1 LTPFTPAAPHEPPG
15 DVPGSAASNNLMDTR
30 RICVFSLL
38 LCLVAFLPTSLNSQ
52 DTGPGRD
59 AWQRPQEVM
68 DALGI
73 QAGSLVADVGSGDGY
88 FTFHL
93 AERVGAA
100 GRVYAVD
107 IDEGALKKLRERA
120 EKEKLSQV
128 ETVVGATNDPRLAI
142 ESVEVVLVVNAYHEM
157 RDYDLMLAALYRAL
171 RPGGRLAIIDGAIE
185 PGQKRESYFARHRV
199 PKEVVREEAEGHG
212 FVFSREEKG
221 FTRTSDSK
229 EFYFLVFVRP
239 N

>member
-1 LTPFTPAAPHEPPG
+1 MNANRCRLLRLSLL
-15 DVPGSAASNNLMDTR
+15 VCLAASLPL
-30 RICVFSLL
+30 CVP
-38 LCLVAFLPTSLNSQ
+38 AQ
-52 DTGPGRD
+52 DTGAGRD

-73 QAGSLVADVGSGDGY
+73 TAGSVVADVGCGDGY

-107 IDEGALKKLRERA
+107 IDEGTLKKLREKA
-120 EKEKLSQV
+120 EKEKLSQI
-128 ETVVGATNDPRLAI
+128 ETIVGAPNNPRLEP

-157 RDYDLMLAALYRAL
+157 RDYDPMLAALYRAL
-171 RPGGRLAIIDGAIE
+171 KPGGRLAIIDGAIE
-185 PGQKRESYFARHRV
+185 SGQKRDSYFDRHRI
-199 PKEVVREEAEGHG
+199 PKEVVREEAERHG

-221 FTRTSDSK
+221 FTRTRDSK
-229 EFYFLVFVRP
+229 QFYFLVFQKTE
-239 N
+239 

>member
-1 LTPFTPAAPHEPPG
+1 
-15 DVPGSAASNNLMDTR
+15 
-30 RICVFSLL
+30 
-38 LCLVAFLPTSLNSQ
+38 
-52 DTGPGRD
+52 
-59 AWQRPQEVM
+59 M

-73 QAGSLVADVGSGDGY
+73 QAGGLVADVGSGDGY

-107 IDEGALKKLRERA
+107 IDEGALKKLRQKA
-120 EKEKLSQV
+120 EKEKLAQI
-128 ETVVGATNDPRLAI
+128 ETIVGETHNPRLAV

-157 RDYDLMLAALYRAL
+157 RDYDTMLAALYRAL
-171 RPGGRLAIIDGAIE
+171 KPGGRLAIIDGAIE
-185 PGQKRESYFARHRV
+185 AGEKQDSYFSRHRV

-229 EFYFLVFVRP
+229 QFYFLIFTRP
-239 N
+239 DGR

>member
-1 LTPFTPAAPHEPPG
+1 
-15 DVPGSAASNNLMDTR
+15 
-30 RICVFSLL
+30 
-38 LCLVAFLPTSLNSQ
+38 
-52 DTGPGRD
+52 
-59 AWQRPQEVM
+59 M

-73 QAGSLVADVGSGDGY
+73 TAGSAVADVGCGDGY

-100 GRVYAVD
+100 GHVYAVD
-107 IDEGALKKLRERA
+107 IDEGALKKLREKA
-120 EKEKLSQV
+120 EKEKLSQI
-128 ETVVGATNDPRLAI
+128 ETIVGAAHDPRLAV
-142 ESVEVVLVVNAYHEM
+142 ESVGVVLVVNAYHEM

-171 RPGGRLAIIDGAIE
+171 KPGGRLAIIDGAIE
-185 PGQKRESYFARHRV
+185 PGQKRDSYFDRHRI

-221 FTRTSDSK
+221 FTRTRDSK
-229 EFYFLVFVRP
+229 QFYFLILVRP